1 MPSSTIKSKKDL
13 LDEIGIALNSHG
25 MEEKFFLDLT
35 IQNIMPYPEDIL
47 EPGYRYNEFDTSL
60 SKEEIQEVRKKH
72 RLIEINP
79 VPSYIGY
86 GIMEEFAEQHD
97 NEWLFRALKKRHPFA
112 MFRDAVE
119 NANLLDQWYA
129 FRDEAYGKQAQEWLD
144 DNGIDF
150 VDGRIIQLKEWKINH
165 GEHVMNIGEYAPDFT
180 LQDKDGKTVSLSDFK
195 GRKVVLYFYPKDNTP
210 GCTRQAIGFAENYN
224 EFQKRNITVIGIS
237 KDSVESHVKFA
248 EKNNLPFILLSDP
261 ELMAIQ
267 DYGVWQEKKLY
278 GKVSMGVVRT
288 TFIIN
293 EEGIIQDIMR
303 KVKPDTNAEDVLAKI
318 K

>member
-1 MPSSTIKSKKDL
+1 MPSSSIKSKKDL

-35 IQNIMPYPEDIL
+35 IQDIVPYPEDIL
-47 EPGYRYNEFDTSL
+47 EPGYRYSEFDTSL

-72 RLIEINP
+72 RLIEIDAI
-79 VPSYIGY
+79 PSHIGY

-129 FRDEAYGKQAQEWLD
+129 FRDEAYGKLAQEWFD

-150 VDGRIIQLKEWKINH
+150 VDGKIIQLKEWKINH
-165 GEHVMNIGEYAPDFT
+165 GEHIMNIGEYAPDFT

-224 EFQKRNITVIGIS
+224 EFKKRNITVIGIS

-293 EEGIIQDIMR
+293 EEGIIQEIMR
-303 KVKPDTNAEDVLAKI
+303 KVKPDTNAADVLAKI